1 MTGLTVA
8 AGNDYRWLVILS
20 VALAGVLVPVPW
32 RWFSRWKNHLDANR
46 GLFPR
51 SRWTPPLPWSHRRL
65 VVLMALVVAIMFGV
79 GWLLP
84 TQYVFVPIW
93 VILVVAYIRFL
104 GANANRGA
112 AGQRH
117 NRS

>member
-1 MTGLTVA
+1 
-8 AGNDYRWLVILS
+8 
-20 VALAGVLVPVPW
+20 
-32 RWFSRWKNHLDANR
+32 
-46 GLFPR
+46 
-51 SRWTPPLPWSHRRL
+51 
-65 VVLMALVVAIMFGV
+65 MALVVAIMFGV